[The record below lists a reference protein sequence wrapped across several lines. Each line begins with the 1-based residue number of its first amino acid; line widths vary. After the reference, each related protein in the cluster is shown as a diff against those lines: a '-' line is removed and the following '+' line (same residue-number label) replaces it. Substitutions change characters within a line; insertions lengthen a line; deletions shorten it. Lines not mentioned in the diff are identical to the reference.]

1 MSAIRQRSTL
11 TPGQKEKEDLI
22 RAAGEKEDRQL
33 KETEKFVP
41 PTFTIKQLLD
51 AIPAHC
57 FHRSAF
63 RSSLYIVQDFIAIG
77 LLAYAYFHVQD
88 VVAYAGLAPIPSQI
102 LKASLHTF
110 ISVAT
115 GLFGTG
121 LWIIAHE
128 CGHQAF
134 SSSKQI
140 NNAVGWVLHSALLVP
155 YHSWRISHGRH
166 HAATGHLS
174 RDEVFVPRTRSQ
186 LSMVPELK
194 EEGEI
199 HGMNISKQ
207 RQEELREAV
216 NDAPLYILWHLLVQ
230 QLFGWP
236 MYLIKNASGQ
246 KHYPKFTNHF
256 SPKSIIFK
264 PEQHDQIVLSD
275 VGLLITASILTY
287 WGIQRSFSEVFYMY
301 IIPYLWV
308 NHWLVS
314 ITFLQHTDPL
324 LPHYSANK
332 WSFARGALCTMDRTF
347 LGPIGAYVLHGIC
360 ETHVA
365 HHISSKIPHYSAY
378 EATEAIKNFV
388 GPYYM
393 RSEENFLVSLF
404 QNYRSCRWI
413 EDNEDIVFYKNG
425 SGVAQR
431 IAVEDNGGVSDSGVD
446 MSADK

>member
-1 MSAIRQRSTL
+1 MSAIRQRSAAA
-11 TPGQKEKEDLI
+11 PGQQEKDELM
-22 RAAGEKEDRQL
+22 RAAGEKEERQL
-33 KETEKFVP
+33 KESEKFVP
-41 PTFTIKQLLD
+41 PAFTIKQLLD

-57 FHRSAF
+57 FHRSAL
-63 RSSLYIVQDFIAIG
+63 RSSLYIVQDCAAIAA
-77 LLAYAYFHVQD
+77 LAWAYFHVQD
-88 VVAYAGLAPIPSQI
+88 VVAYAGLPSIPSLL
-102 LKASLHTF
+102 LKATLHTF
-110 ISVAT
+110 ICIAT

-134 SSSKQI
+134 SSSKTI
-140 NNAVGWVLHSALLVP
+140 NNAVGWVLHSAVLVP

-166 HAATGHLS
+166 HAATGHLT

-186 LSMVPELK
+186 QRIPAVK
-194 EEGEI
+194 EEGELD
-199 HGMNISKQ
+199 GMNVSKA
-207 RQEELREAV
+207 RQEELKEAV
-216 NDAPLYILWHLLVQ
+216 NDAPLYILVHLLTQ

-236 MYLIKNASGQ
+236 MYLIRNASGQ
-246 KHYPKFTNHF
+246 KHFPKGTNHF
-256 SPKSIIFK
+256 QPSSFIFK
-264 PEQHDQIVLSD
+264 PEHYHQIVWSD
-275 VGLLITASILTY
+275 IGLVITAGVLTY
-287 WGIQRSFSEVFYMY
+287 WGIQRGFMEVLYMY
-301 IIPYLWV
+301 ILPYLWV

-324 LPHYSANK
+324 LPHYSANS
-332 WSFARGALCTMDRTF
+332 WSFARGALCTIDRQF

-365 HHISSKIPHYSAY
+365 HHISSKIPHYSAW

-393 RSEENFLVSLF
+393 KSDENFLVSLF
-404 QNYRSCRWI
+404 KNYRSCRWI
-413 EDNEDIVFYKNG
+413 EDNEDIVFYKNA

-431 IAVEDNGGVSDSGVD
+431 VAVEDNGGVSDSGVD